1 MNDLIMLILSF
12 AGVAIISVLLTV
24 LILKKRYERRL
35 ENFQDS
41 VLKKQRDEVQNIYQ
55 TMRAWRHDYHNHIQ
69 SIKAM
74 LSMGR
79 QAELSEY
86 LDTLETDLD
95 SIDIAIR
102 TGNVGLDAIL
112 SSKVSIARKNNIE
125 VDCTA
130 KVPQDIKIS
139 DVHLCAIV
147 GNLLDNAIEAC
158 EKIKI
163 CGKNAMD
170 AGESLENGTND
181 SGSGKQDFPQT
192 GGEKRRF
199 IRIYIGLFKQQL
211 YISVSN
217 STCENRR
224 RKISEL
230 VTSKLGEHG
239 FGLRRI
245 DKIAERYSGY
255 VNRKNEPGIFA
266 TEVLLP
272 L

>member
-1 MNDLIMLILSF
+1 MNWLIKLLLICILCIILSVTF
-12 AGVAIISVLLTV
+12 TILL
-24 LILKKRYERRL
+24 LKRKYDRRL
-35 ENFQDS
+35 SDFQDS
-41 VLKKQRDEVQNIYQ
+41 LLKKQRDEVQNIYQ

-74 LSMGR
+74 LAMKKFR
-79 QAELSEY
+79 ELDDY
-86 LDTLETDLD
+86 LATLEQDLD

-102 TGNVGLDAIL
+102 TGNVSLDAIL

-125 VDCTA
+125 VNCSA
-130 KVPQDIKIS
+130 RVPGELKIS

-158 EKIKI
+158 EKIKSS
-163 CGKNAMD
+163 GENA
-170 AGESLENGTND
+170 
-181 SGSGKQDFPQT
+181 FPQ
-192 GGEKRRF
+192 KF
-199 IRIYIGLFKQQL
+199 IRIYIGMFKEQL

-217 STCENRR
+217 STNAKHRR
-224 RKISEL
+224 RLNEL

-245 DKIAERYSGY
+245 DKIAEQYDGF

-266 TEVLLP
+266 TEVMLP

>member
-1 MNDLIMLILSF
+1 MNWLIKLLLICILCIILSVTF
-12 AGVAIISVLLTV
+12 TILL
-24 LILKKRYERRL
+24 LKRKYDKRL
-35 ENFQDS
+35 SDFQDS
-41 VLKKQRDEVQNIYQ
+41 LLKKQRDEVQNIYQ

-74 LSMGR
+74 LAMKKF
-79 QAELSEY
+79 QELDDY
-86 LDTLETDLD
+86 LGTLEQDLD

-102 TGNVGLDAIL
+102 TGNVSLDAIL

-125 VDCTA
+125 VNCSA
-130 KVPQDIKIS
+130 KVPGELKIS

-158 EKIKI
+158 EKIKSS
-163 CGKNAMD
+163 GENA
-170 AGESLENGTND
+170 
-181 SGSGKQDFPQT
+181 FPQ
-192 GGEKRRF
+192 KF
-199 IRIYIGLFKQQL
+199 IRIYIGMFKEQL

-217 STCENRR
+217 STNAKYRR
-224 RKISEL
+224 RLNEL

-245 DKIAERYSGY
+245 DKIAEQYDGF

-266 TEVLLP
+266 TEVMLP

>member
-1 MNDLIMLILSF
+1 MNDLIMLILLCV
-12 AGVAIISVLLTV
+12 GVAILSALLTV
-24 LILKKRYERRL
+24 LVLKKRYERRL
-35 ENFQDS
+35 SDFQDS

-74 LSMGR
+74 LAM
-79 QAELSEY
+79 QKFAELDKY
-86 LDTLETDLD
+86 LDTLESDLD

-125 VDCTA
+125 VNCTA
-130 KVPQDIKIS
+130 KVPEILAIA

-158 EKIKI
+158 EKLD
-163 CGKNAMD
+163 GN
-170 AGESLENGTND
+170 
-181 SGSGKQDFPQT
+181 
-192 GGEKRRF
+192 RF

-217 STCENRR
+217 STCEKHRR
-224 RKISEL
+224 RLSEL

-239 FGLRRI
+239 FGLSRI
-245 DKIAERYSGY
+245 DRIAAQYDGY

-266 TEVLLP
+266 TEVMLP

>member
-1 MNDLIMLILSF
+1 MENLNEIILYILITFFLIIVS
-12 AGVAIISVLLTV
+12 VISTI
-24 LILKKRYERRL
+24 LIFRSHYEKRL
-35 ENFQDS
+35 EDFQDS

-55 TMRAWRHDYHNHIQ
+55 TMRAWRHDYHNHMQ
-69 SIKAM
+69 AIKAL
-74 LSMGR
+74 LSMGKKE
-79 QAELSEY
+79 ELSDY
-86 LDTLETDLD
+86 LDNLEKDLD

-112 SSKVSIARKNNIE
+112 SSKVSIARKNDIE
-125 VDCTA
+125 VNCTA
-130 KVPQDIKIS
+130 KVPDELKIS

-158 EKIKI
+158 EKITE
-163 CGKNAMD
+163 CSA
-170 AGESLENGTND
+170 
-181 SGSGKQDFPQT
+181 P
-192 GGEKRRF
+192 RF
-199 IRIYIGLFKQQL
+199 IRIYIGLFKSQL

-217 STCENRR
+217 STCEKHRR
-224 RKISEL
+224 RLSEL

-245 DKIAERYSGY
+245 DKLAEKYDGY

-266 TEVLLP
+266 TEVMLP

>member
-1 MNDLIMLILSF
+1 MLII
-12 AGVAIISVLLTV
+12 VALAAALISILLTI
-24 LILKKRYERRL
+24 LILKSKYDKRL
-35 ENFQDS
+35 SDFQDS

-55 TMRAWRHDYHNHIQ
+55 TMRAWRHDYHNHMQ
-69 SIKAM
+69 AIKAL
-74 LSMGR
+74 LSMGKKE
-79 QAELSEY
+79 ELSDY
-86 LDTLETDLD
+86 LDNLEKDLD
-95 SIDIAIR
+95 GIDIAIR

-125 VDCTA
+125 VNCTA
-130 KVPQDIKIS
+130 KVPQDLKVS

-158 EKIKI
+158 EKITE
-163 CGKNAMD
+163 GA
-170 AGESLENGTND
+170 A
-181 SGSGKQDFPQT
+181 P
-192 GGEKRRF
+192 RF
-199 IRIYIGLFKQQL
+199 IRIYIGLFKSQL

-217 STCENRR
+217 ATCEKHRR
-224 RKISEL
+224 RLSEL

-245 DKIAERYSGY
+245 DKLAEKYDGY

-266 TEVLLP
+266 TEVMLP

>member
-1 MNDLIMLILSF
+1 MFLQILICVGCIIL
-12 AGVAIISVLLTV
+12 AVTLTILL
-24 LILKKRYERRL
+24 LKSKYDRRL
-35 ENFQDS
+35 SDFQDS

-74 LSMGR
+74 LAMKKF
-79 QAELSEY
+79 QELDDY
-86 LDTLETDLD
+86 LGTLEQDLD

-125 VDCTA
+125 VNCTA
-130 KVPQDIKIS
+130 KVPGQLKIT

-158 EKIKI
+158 EKIK
-163 CGKNAMD
+163 CSG
-170 AGESLENGTND
+170 AG
-181 SGSGKQDFPQT
+181 QAPQQ
-192 GGEKRRF
+192 KF
-199 IRIYIGLFKQQL
+199 IRIYIGMFKEQL

-217 STCENRR
+217 STSAKHRR
-224 RKISEL
+224 RLNEL

-245 DKIAERYSGY
+245 DKIAEKYDGF

-266 TEVLLP
+266 TEVMLP

>member
-1 MNDLIMLILSF
+1 MLLLVAF
-12 AGVAIISVLLTV
+12 AAALISVILTI
-24 LILKKRYERRL
+24 LILKNKYDKRL
-35 ENFQDS
+35 SDFQDS

-55 TMRAWRHDYHNHIQ
+55 TMRAWRHDYHNHMQ
-69 SIKAM
+69 AIKAL
-74 LSMGR
+74 LSMGKKE
-79 QAELSEY
+79 ELSDY
-86 LDTLETDLD
+86 LDNLEKDLD

-112 SSKVSIARKNNIE
+112 SSKVSIARKNDIE
-125 VDCTA
+125 VNCTA
-130 KVPQDIKIS
+130 KVPADLKIS

-158 EKIKI
+158 EKIT
-163 CGKNAMD
+163 
-170 AGESLENGTND
+170 E
-181 SGSGKQDFPQT
+181 GSEP
-192 GGEKRRF
+192 RF
-199 IRIYIGLFKQQL
+199 IRIYIGLFKSQL

-217 STCENRR
+217 STCEKHRR
-224 RKISEL
+224 RLSEL

-245 DKIAERYSGY
+245 DKLAEKYDGY

-266 TEVLLP
+266 TEVMLP

>member
-1 MNDLIMLILSF
+1 MLLLVAF
-12 AGVAIISVLLTV
+12 AAALISVILTII
-24 LILKKRYERRL
+24 ILKNKYDKRL
-35 ENFQDS
+35 SDFQDS

-55 TMRAWRHDYHNHIQ
+55 TMRAWRHDYHNHMQ
-69 SIKAM
+69 SIKALIEM
-74 LSMGR
+74 DKMK
-79 QAELSEY
+79 ELSEY
-86 LDTLETDLD
+86 LDNLEKDLD

-125 VDCTA
+125 VNCTA
-130 KVPQDIKIS
+130 KVPQELTVS

-147 GNLLDNAIEAC
+147 GNLMDNAIEAC
-158 EKIKI
+158 EKIPQ
-163 CGKNAMD
+163 
-170 AGESLENGTND
+170 GTA
-181 SGSGKQDFPQT
+181 P
-192 GGEKRRF
+192 RF
-199 IRIYIGLFKQQL
+199 IRIYIGLFKSQL

-217 STCENRR
+217 ATCEKHRR
-224 RKISEL
+224 RLSEL

-245 DKIAERYSGY
+245 DKLTEKYDGY

-266 TEVLLP
+266 TEVMLP

>member
-1 MNDLIMLILSF
+1 MLLIIISILSS
-12 AGVAIISVLLTV
+12 ILLSVTFTILL
-24 LILKKRYERRL
+24 LKRKYDKRL
-35 ENFQDS
+35 SDFQDS
-41 VLKKQRDEVQNIYQ
+41 LLKKQRDEVQNIYQ

-74 LSMGR
+74 LAMKKF
-79 QAELSEY
+79 QKLDDY
-86 LDTLETDLD
+86 LGTLEQDLD

-102 TGNVGLDAIL
+102 TGNVSLDAIL

-125 VDCTA
+125 VNCSA
-130 KVPQDIKIS
+130 KVPGELKIS

-158 EKIKI
+158 GKIKSS
-163 CGKNAMD
+163 GENA
-170 AGESLENGTND
+170 
-181 SGSGKQDFPQT
+181 FPQ
-192 GGEKRRF
+192 KF
-199 IRIYIGLFKQQL
+199 IRIYIGMFKEQL

-217 STCENRR
+217 STNAKHRR
-224 RKISEL
+224 RLNEL

-245 DKIAERYSGY
+245 DKIAEQYDGF

-266 TEVLLP
+266 TEVMLP

>member
-1 MNDLIMLILSF
+1 MKNLIMLILSF
-12 AGVAIISVLLTV
+12 AGVAIISAILTV

-79 QAELSEY
+79 QTELSEY
-86 LDTLETDLD
+86 LDTLESDLD
-95 SIDIAIR
+95 GIDIAIR

-130 KVPQDIKIS
+130 KMPQESKIS

-158 EKIKI
+158 EKIKR
-163 CGKNAMD
+163 D
-170 AGESLENGTND
+170 AGE
-181 SGSGKQDFPQT
+181 
-192 GGEKRRF
+192 EKRRF

-217 STCENRR
+217 STCEKRR
-224 RKISEL
+224 RLSEL

-245 DKIAERYSGY
+245 DKIADMYDGY

>member
-1 MNDLIMLILSF
+1 MFLQIIILL
-12 AGVAIISVLLTV
+12 GGIILAVTLTILL
-24 LILKKRYERRL
+24 LKRKYDKRL
-35 ENFQDS
+35 SDFQDS

-74 LSMGR
+74 LAMKKFE
-79 QAELSEY
+79 ELDAY
-86 LDTLETDLD
+86 LGTLEQDLD

-125 VDCTA
+125 VNCTA
-130 KVPQDIKIS
+130 KVPGELTIS

-158 EKIKI
+158 EKIK
-163 CGKNAMD
+163 C
-170 AGESLENGTND
+170 AGESALPP
-181 SGSGKQDFPQT
+181 K
-192 GGEKRRF
+192 F
-199 IRIYIGLFKQQL
+199 IRIYIGMFKQQL

-217 STCENRR
+217 STNAKRR
-224 RKISEL
+224 RRLNEL

-245 DKIAERYSGY
+245 DKIAEQYDGF

-266 TEVLLP
+266 TEVMLP